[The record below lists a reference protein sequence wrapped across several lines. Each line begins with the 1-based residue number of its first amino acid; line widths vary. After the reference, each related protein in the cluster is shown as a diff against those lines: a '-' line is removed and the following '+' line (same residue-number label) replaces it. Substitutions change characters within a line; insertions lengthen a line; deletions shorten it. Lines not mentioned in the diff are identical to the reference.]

1 MIKKIL
7 FSLAA
12 LSIYANAMNCLE
24 AYFKTEPIDYHV
36 PGDYV
41 LDSLYKVP
49 AEGMESEPWFKK
61 YYYTPGNTL
70 PDSLFMA
77 DSKDTVKTVFHFTQE
92 ADTLN
97 GLITVTIKNNG
108 ELYGIVKYMKVV
120 DDMHPYSYK
129 GYDSDGEYKLD
140 GYVNITEDSLY
151 VYEDGEKHSMV
162 MDANNPNVCYKGNP
176 GDDNYMKITYEA
188 KGDTI
193 HLTTDSQY
201 SLTDLF
207 FIPLYPQEST
217 IGIRKMRPVANIKK
231 YQYFDLLGR
240 PAVNKHSVQIRK

>member
-12 LSIYANAMNCLE
+12 LSIYASAMNCLE
-24 AYFKTEPIDYHV
+24 AYVKTEPIDYHV

-70 PDSLFMA
+70 PDSVFMA
-77 DSKDTVKTVFHFTQE
+77 DSKDTVRTAFHFTQE

-97 GLITVTIKNNG
+97 GLITVTIKNDG

-120 DDMHPYSYK
+120 
-129 GYDSDGEYKLD
+129 
-140 GYVNITEDSLY
+140 
-151 VYEDGEKHSMV
+151 EKSHYQAV
-162 MDANNPNVCYKGNP
+162 KWVRY
-176 GDDNYMKITYEA
+176 
-188 KGDTI
+188 
-193 HLTTDSQY
+193 LTRAGS
-201 SLTDLF
+201 
-207 FIPLYPQEST
+207 
-217 IGIRKMRPVANIKK
+217 
-231 YQYFDLLGR
+231 YQYR
-240 PAVNKHSVQIRK
+240 I